1 MDALDRLRVVLV
13 HDWLTGMRGGEKVLE
28 VLCRRWPSANLYTL
42 LYRRGSTSPAIENL
56 DLHASFLH
64 WLPGV
69 HRYYRYLLPIMPW
82 AVGWQLPECDLVV
95 SSSHCVAK
103 GVTPPPGVPHICY
116 CYTPMRYAWH
126 LRESYFRSRGLK
138 SWLIDRL
145 MSELRS
151 WDRRTASGVTH
162 FVTSSETVRNRIR
175 ECYGRD
181 SAVIYPPVDTEYYT
195 PAPPHPQ
202 PFSSRRQG
210 VLAQRE
216 DHYLVLSAFA
226 PYKRIDLAI
235 EACKLMG
242 RRLVLIG
249 SGQDERKLRALGGP
263 MIHFLG
269 WQSNDVLRDHLRR
282 CRALLFPGEEDFG
295 IVPVEANACG
305 TPVIAYGRGGATETI
320 VPLQHPAGLGLAPTG
335 VWFEEQTPACLAS
348 ALEQFERNDDAFD
361 AAALRRHALQF
372 SASRFEREIFAFVRG
387 VMGARRMLPLAA

>member
-1 MDALDRLRVVLV
+1 MALV

-28 VLCRRWPSANLYTL
+28 VSCRRWPAAKLYTL
-42 LYRRGSTSPAIENL
+42 LYCPGSTSPAIE
-56 DLHASFLH
+56 DRELHFSFLH

-82 AVGWQLPECDLVV
+82 AVGWQFPDCDLVI

-103 GVTPPPGVPHICY
+103 GVKPPPGVPHISY

-126 LRESYFRSRGLK
+126 LRDSYFRSRGLK

-151 WDRRTASGVTH
+151 WDRRTAAHVTH
-162 FVTSSETVRNRIR
+162 FVTSSETVRQRIR

-181 SAVIYPPVDTEYYT
+181 AAVIHPPVDTNYYT
-195 PAPPHPQ
+195 PDA
-202 PFSSRRQG
+202 
-210 VLAQRE
+210 VARE
-216 DHYLVLSAFA
+216 DYYLVLSAFA
-226 PYKRIDLAI
+226 PYKRLDLAI

-263 MIHFLG
+263 TIHFLG
-269 WQSNDVLRDHLRR
+269 WQPDEVLRDHLRR

-320 VPLQHPAGLGLAPTG
+320 VPLHHPAGQGKAPTG
-335 VWFEEQTPACLAS
+335 VWFEAQSPDSLVRAIHRLGSLVAMEQEPGLA
-348 ALEQFERNDDAFD
+348 AGRPWP
-361 AAALRRHALQF
+361 RPI
-372 SASRFEREIFAFVRG
+372 ASRETS
-387 VMGARRMLPLAA
+387 